1 MALREGRELLFPP
14 PARPR
19 LLSSRSKE
27 RVAALFLKAPNRR
40 ALTLCFPRRLRLR
53 HKLHLGQWKKSSLGP
68 ILGNDHGISGR
79 HAPAATNPR
88 RRTAPADAALVAV
101 VLLLVAVEEVA
112 HVAVVL
118 PEEAAAALAAL
129 LGLPA
134 DGDTRPLGE
143 RRPPPP
149 KMAAPPPRGRATPPR
164 LDPAHLLQEAAARAL
179 HLGHAEAV
187 QAVLLGAVVA
197 QPAGV
202 QLPAARSL
210 QRHGAAQ
217 RPHGPAARPSPLPP
231 PPPPPPPHPQ
241 QAAPPVVL
249 AAPVPLRLPPLL
261 PDSRHGRRTRRG
273 PAAPAPSA
281 ERHPAS
287 NGRRRAPR
295 PQRRQEEADGAA
307 GTQRKQL
314 LRVLK
319 HRCERTAKM
328 YSIYSRTDKKA
339 QFYRIF

>member
-101 VLLLVAVEEVA
+101 VLLLVAVEEMA

-149 KMAAPPPRGRATPPR
+149 KMAAPPPRGRATPPPSTR
-164 LDPAHLLQEAAARAL
+164 RTFCRRRQRVHCTSATRK
-179 HLGHAEAV
+179 
-187 QAVLLGAVVA
+187 
-197 QPAGV
+197 
-202 QLPAARSL
+202 RSRRCSSAPSWHSR
-210 QRHGAAQ
+210 QGYSFPQHGACN
-217 RPHGPAARPSPLPP
+217 GTARLN
-231 PPPPPPPHPQ
+231 
-241 QAAPPVVL
+241 ARTAP
-249 AAPVPLRLPPLL
+249 
-261 PDSRHGRRTRRG
+261 RRG
-273 PAAPAPSA
+273 PPRS
-281 ERHPAS
+281 
-287 NGRRRAPR
+287 RRRRRRRLTRSRQPR
-295 PQRRQEEADGAA
+295 R
-307 GTQRKQL
+307 
-314 LRVLK
+314 
-319 HRCERTAKM
+319 
-328 YSIYSRTDKKA
+328 
-339 QFYRIF
+339 

>member
-1 MALREGRELLFPP
+1 MALREGRELPFPP

-149 KMAAPPPRGRATPPR
+149 KMAAPPPRGRATPPP

-202 QLPAARSL
+202 QLPAARRL

-217 RPHGPAARPSPLPP
+217 RPHGPAARPSPL
-231 PPPPPPPHPQ
+231 PPPPPHPQ

-261 PDSRHGRRTRRG
+261 PDSRHGRRARRG

-295 PQRRQEEADGAA
+295 PQRRQEEAEGAA